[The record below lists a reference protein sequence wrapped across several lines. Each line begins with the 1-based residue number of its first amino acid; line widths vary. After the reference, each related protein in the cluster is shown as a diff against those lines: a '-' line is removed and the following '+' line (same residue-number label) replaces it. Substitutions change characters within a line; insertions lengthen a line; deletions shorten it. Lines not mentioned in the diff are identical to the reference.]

1 MKELRSILK
10 FKESDKH
17 TNVQRYKGLL
27 DSAFADRH
35 YGREEPCLMDWDILA
50 EEASFHRWW
59 NTESSSLLF
68 LSGKNWITVN
78 NSTLSWLSYAA
89 VLLTQKLLQDNRNVA
104 YYFCQADNM
113 LTDRRRRTIQDLMA
127 SLLYQIANS
136 QPKLLRSGVE
146 AIRDAIASDEWN
158 SEDEEVALEVIA
170 ALFIEVLST
179 LDSDEEF
186 TLVIDRIDQ
195 CRWSSE
201 IEDSGSSIENALL
214 WLLHVVREVPC
225 SIRIVVITYSTS
237 MGDLSHSI
245 RNRLQKRGGERYIER
260 TDWHQEGQ
268 TGRSVSPP
276 I

>member
-1 MKELRSILK
+1 
-10 FKESDKH
+10 
-17 TNVQRYKGLL
+17 
-27 DSAFADRH
+27 
-35 YGREEPCLMDWDILA
+35 
-50 EEASFHRWW
+50 
-59 NTESSSLLF
+59 
-68 LSGKNWITVN
+68 
-78 NSTLSWLSYAA
+78 
-89 VLLTQKLLQDNRNVA
+89 
-104 YYFCQADNM
+104 M

-268 TGRSVSPP
+268 TSRSVSPP